1 MALLIVGIVC
11 ALTGSYFAERLH
23 KRVIMLEKTELML
36 SVIYNEIKYISLPAV
51 QLVDLLSTKSE
62 LKELKFVRACRRYL
76 NEGYAF
82 PESWKKSLSASS
94 SCSLNRSDTELII
107 SFGENFGTTDNDG
120 QLSKCALYLEL
131 LKSNYN
137 EAVNN
142 YSRYSKLFKSL
153 GVLAGLSVIILFY

>member
-62 LKELKFVRACRRYL
+62 LKELKFIRSCRRYL
-76 NEGYAF
+76 NEGDPF
-82 PESWKKSLSASS
+82 PESWKKSLSASTS
-94 SCSLNRSDTELII
+94 SLNRRDTELII